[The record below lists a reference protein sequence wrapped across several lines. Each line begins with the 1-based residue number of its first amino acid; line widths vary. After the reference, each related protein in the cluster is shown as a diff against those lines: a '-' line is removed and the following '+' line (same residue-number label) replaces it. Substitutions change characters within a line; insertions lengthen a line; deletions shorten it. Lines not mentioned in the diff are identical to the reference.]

1 MSNPKH
7 TNWIFTLNN
16 YSEEDPQRIL
26 DTIEDNVKYVLFG
39 KEVAPTTGT
48 PHLQGLIVFRSKVRR
63 RTVQETIKPGVLM
76 HVEIMRSLK
85 GSIVYNRKDGDWFE
99 AGERPVSQEEKGMK
113 EKERYKRAWDL
124 ARSGDLDGLI
134 EEHPDIA
141 MRHYSTIKRIRTDA
155 MHKRKL
161 DTLNP
166 EVDFMHWYWG
176 PAGTG
181 KSRKAREENPDAY
194 LKDTNKWWC
203 GYVDQDVV
211 IVEDVDLHSKTWM
224 CRLLKI
230 WTDIYPF
237 NAEVKT
243 SSTGTIRPKKVIVT
257 SNYRMEDIWE
267 DPRELEPIK
276 RRFKVTHFP
285 SLGSVPIHP
294 PAPQEN
300 PNGVEESKDQD

>member
-155 MHKRKL
+155 MHKRCSYCGRCGSTQQDMDVPSVEDL
-161 DTLNP
+161 DGYLP
-166 EVDFMHWYWG
+166 FQRGGEDIEHWYNT
-176 PAGTG
+176 P
-181 KSRKAREENPDAY
+181 
-194 LKDTNKWWC
+194 
-203 GYVDQDVV
+203 
-211 IVEDVDLHSKTWM
+211 
-224 CRLLKI
+224 
-230 WTDIYPF
+230 
-237 NAEVKT
+237 
-243 SSTGTIRPKKVIVT
+243 
-257 SNYRMEDIWE
+257 
-267 DPRELEPIK
+267 
-276 RRFKVTHFP
+276 
-285 SLGSVPIHP
+285 
-294 PAPQEN
+294 
-300 PNGVEESKDQD
+300 EESYSDFELQNGGYLGGPEGIGAYQASFQSDALPFPWECADSPPRTPRKPERSRRVERPRLERQLAFSEHDLFCDENLF